1 VEVPFRLT
9 RREAPTA
16 ADAFLLLA
24 TDATP
29 LVDACVHLG
38 GESPPAVFAVRGG
51 FVVMPPHAETRTL
64 PGAIRLRRVGGD
76 LFIPADANLVPALLL
91 DEIATLSQKRGL
103 IVLPGGE
110 VLSFIPTPLPV
121 TKWLAPIHVRR
132 DEWQS
137 FPPRPQRPETLT
149 VIERPTPSAS
159 LMEMLGEGA
168 PDNAEPLPGTGGV
181 PEDARPPASGS
192 TLSNLTANAKL
203 AAGTFLTWLG
213 KQLGASGLARL
224 GGDLARKALEAVPRL
239 SEKVLG
245 EQEAALREVLRQLQ
259 SGDIEKGLRRAP
271 IAVGDPDQPAKV
283 GTNAH
288 LGNRDP
294 RYSLRDLI
302 GTGGGGA
309 TAWLGGGDIWNELA
323 REYRKLAE
331 EATARGDFRRAAY
344 LYGVLLRDLR
354 SAANVLM
361 AGGLCRD
368 AALLYRDRLNDPLA
382 AANAFERAGD
392 HDEALRLFEKYEHF
406 EKAAELLR
414 RIGDEDRAVAYY
426 LRAADVLAK
435 RGFLLGAGDL
445 IRTKA
450 GRRDLAIGYY
460 ERGWNGISAENL
472 ICGERLLDEHLLAED
487 MPRVQGLFSDAE
499 AKLADRASDAG
510 HFFNYARN
518 VGDPFLP
525 PEMRDDLTDRVRLL
539 FAGHLRSTGSAA
551 EGTRLASELFGQNH
565 PWPGPVVRDATLAVR
580 ENHRVQTVAVAP
592 KHSPPV
598 KLANGTVTA
607 VAVARGTSDIVVA
620 TEDAVVMW
628 RVDENSVVLVT
639 DLHYGPMFALSV
651 DPKGQIV
658 YGLQDRG
665 TVALWGFIADGES
678 SFTMGGLVEDLP
690 QAHSKGAWYLQPAP
704 TFYEG
709 ENWITVTSTYT
720 DETQTFAGPYLKRHE
735 KNAFWTHLSYTDM
748 LVETDLGSIWAWADG
763 RIQYWSQEDAVGAR
777 EPAEWLGDSF
787 ANGQPILKWEQP
799 WSPCRPQAGAAVE
812 WITAGPEWLEVTGVD
827 DAGVLRWAKFA
838 VYRSPTITSETQTKS
853 ASHRD
858 GFVAACLIGTGS
870 VVAVTARNEVHW
882 FPSAWKSLD
891 STASLTLDVPTSV
904 VALVARPAQNEVV
917 AILADGSAIRFK
929 KP

>member
-1 VEVPFRLT
+1 MEVPFRLT
-9 RREAPTA
+9 RREVPTA
-16 ADAFLLLA
+16 ADAYLLFA

-29 LVDACVHLG
+29 LVDACVRLG
-38 GESPPAVFAVRGG
+38 GEAPPAVFAVRGG
-51 FVVMPPHAETRTL
+51 FVVMPPYAETRTL
-64 PGAIRLRRVGGD
+64 PGAIRLRRIGGD
-76 LFIPADANLVPALLL
+76 LFIPADADLVPSLLL
-91 DEIATLSQKRGL
+91 DETAVLSQKRGL

-121 TKWLAPIHVRR
+121 TKWLAPICVRR

-137 FPPRPQRPETLT
+137 FPPRPDRPETLS
-149 VIERPTPSAS
+149 VIERPSPPAS

-168 PDNAEPLPGTGGV
+168 PDDANPLSDATGV

-192 TLSNLTANAKL
+192 TLSNLAANVNL
-203 AAGTFLTWLG
+203 AVGGFLTWLG

-224 GGDLARKALEAVPRL
+224 GGNLARKALEAVPRL

-245 EQEAALREVLRQLQ
+245 QQEAALREVLRQLQ

-283 GTNAH
+283 GTNAR

-302 GTGGGGA
+302 GTGGGSA
-309 TAWLGGGDIWNELA
+309 TTWLGGGDIWNELA

-426 LRAADVLAK
+426 VRAADLLAK

-445 IRTKA
+445 IRMKA

-460 ERGWNGISAENL
+460 ERGWNGISAEVL
-472 ICGERLLDEHLLAED
+472 SCGERLLDEHLIAED
-487 MPRVQGLFSDAE
+487 MPRVQELLTDAE
-499 AKLADRASDAG
+499 ARLADRASDAG
-510 HFFNYARN
+510 HFFNYALD
-518 VGDPFLP
+518 VGKPFLS

-539 FAGHLRSTGSAA
+539 FAAHLRSTGSST
-551 EGTRLASELFGQNH
+551 EGVRLARELFGQNQ
-565 PWPGPVVRDATLAVR
+565 PWPGPVVRDASFAVL
-580 ENHRVQTVAVAP
+580 HKDRVPPVVAAP

-598 KLANGTVTA
+598 KLGNGTVTA
-607 VAVARGTSDIVVA
+607 VAVARGTADIVVA
-620 TEDAVVMW
+620 TEQAVVLW
-628 RVDENSVVLVT
+628 RVDENRVVLVT
-639 DLHYGPMFALSV
+639 PLTNGPIFALSV
-651 DPKGQIV
+651 NSTGEIV

-665 TVALWGFIADGES
+665 TVALWCFEAES
-678 SFTMGGLVEDLP
+678 KNAFRSGGVVDDLSQDSQED
-690 QAHSKGAWYLQPAP
+690 SWYLQPSPAIRNHE
-704 TFYEG
+704 YR
-709 ENWITVTSTYT
+709 ITVHTPVLNKTYI
-720 DETQTFAGPYLKRHE
+720 GPNLKRDSTDVFLTGTLE
-735 KNAFWTHLSYTDM
+735 THL
-748 LVETDLGSIWAWADG
+748 LVETAETRGDIWEWSDG
-763 RIQYWSQEDAVGAR
+763 LVRHWTRSNAGNVGFPSSRWHAPWNPLR
-777 EPAEWLGDSF
+777 
-787 ANGQPILKWEQP
+787 ANVG
-799 WSPCRPQAGAAVE
+799 GVVD
-812 WITAGPEWLEVTGVD
+812 WIAPGTGILEVAGIDTEGCLHWARFSGED
-827 DAGVLRWAKFA
+827 NRDPGQRDA
-838 VYRSPTITSETQTKS
+838 
-853 ASHRD
+853 HRPPPD
-858 GFVAACLIGTGS
+858 RYVAACLTGS
-870 VVAVTARNEVHW
+870 GAVVAVNAHNEVNW
-882 FPSAWKSLD
+882 FRVAGTSLEV
-891 STASLTLDVPTSV
+891 TATLTLDVPTPAV
-904 VALVARPAQNEVV
+904 TLVARPAQNEVV
-917 AILADGSAIRFK
+917 AILADSSAIRFK
-929 KP
+929 NP